1 MRTNLNLMKRLS
13 KEPVKLFDHVFTKGD
28 VIIYQKGGAEH
39 QGVYIKH
46 TSFSTWYNGIEYLN
60 NRHSITIIDKDGN
73 EELVDWIKPV
83 NPNQRRA

>member
-13 KEPVKLFDHVFTKGD
+13 KEPVELYGHFFTKGD
-28 VIIYQKGGAEH
+28 IVVYHKRGVEH
-39 QGVYIKH
+39 QGIYVKH
-46 TSFSTWYNGIEYLN
+46 TSYSTWYNGIEYLN

-73 EELVDWIKPV
+73 ETLVDWIKPV